1 MSRLS
6 AGTVLLVPEVPIMLG
21 DAPMAASCPG
31 SRGAM
36 RHCVWAPRVPVSR
49 LLGRGRSSLSL
60 PCWRGLAVLQTF
72 PRFAFVDVFL
82 LVRAAGAGEA
92 GGEEPPATLAGR

>member
-1 MSRLS
+1 M
-6 AGTVLLVPEVPIMLG
+6 VLLVPEVPVMLG
-21 DAPMAASCPG
+21 GAPMAASCPG

-49 LLGRGRSSLSL
+49 LLGRGRSSVSRVGVA
-60 PCWRGLAVLQTF
+60 WAVLQTF

-92 GGEEPPATLAGR
+92 GGEEPLATLVGR